1 VPRAADR
8 NRAGVRGAC
17 VLGLRFPAGAVAR
30 NFRTASV
37 PGWLAI
43 LRRPH
48 YFLDSHLSFGPRV
61 LVARMSHSAPST

>member
-1 VPRAADR
+1 MPRAGDR
-8 NRAGVRGAC
+8 NRAGARGAR

-48 YFLDSHLSFGPRV
+48 YFLGSHLSSGPRV
-61 LVARMSHSAPST
+61 LVARTSSPAS